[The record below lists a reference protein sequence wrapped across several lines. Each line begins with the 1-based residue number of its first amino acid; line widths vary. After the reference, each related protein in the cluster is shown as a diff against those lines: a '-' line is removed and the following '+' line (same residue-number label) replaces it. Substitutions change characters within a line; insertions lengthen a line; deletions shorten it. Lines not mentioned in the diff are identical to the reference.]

1 MRVVDAQARIRSLA
15 ATAHALSRPATVPR
29 LAEMAAEEALVAL
42 VAASVSVSRLEPGTW
57 NIRTL
62 VNVGDLGPDEV
73 RWPENEWYSI
83 DEFAYLNDVMVR
95 FATWIADAADPHT
108 EPAERRLLEKLG
120 KGSSMAAPLMVD
132 GHVWGEFY
140 ATRQRGE
147 PTFDSDD
154 IAYLEALTAI
164 VGAAI
169 SRTQREASLEQLAF
183 HDPLTGLLNRRSL
196 DEQATLAF
204 EVPPGVT
211 RNITMVVVDING
223 LKQVNDAHGH
233 AIGDQLILAVAG
245 SLRQLF
251 SELPGSLVA
260 RVGGDEF
267 TVMVPGHRPE
277 LVVSLCDKL
286 CAQSFELDP
295 AAGVSCGVATA
306 ELTHGSMVGA
316 SDLFAAADRAQ
327 YTAKRT
333 AMRRTVLAED
343 FAVEDVR
350 AG

>member
-1 MRVVDAQARIRSLA
+1 MRAVDAQGRIRSLA

-42 VAASVSVSRLEPGTW
+42 LAASVSVSRLEPGTW

-62 VNVGDLGPDEV
+62 VNVGDLGPDET

-83 DEFAYLNDVMVR
+83 DDFAYLNDVMVR
-95 FATWIADAADPHT
+95 FATWIADADDPHT
-108 EPAERRLLEKLG
+108 EPAELRLLEKLG
-120 KGSSMAAPLMVD
+120 KGCSMAAPLMVD

-140 ATRQRGE
+140 ATRRRGE

-169 SRTQREASLEQLAF
+169 SRAQREASLEQLAF

-196 DEQATLAF
+196 DEQAAMAF
-204 EVPPGVT
+204 DVPPGAT
-211 RNITMVVVDING
+211 RNITMVVVDINC
-223 LKQVNDAHGH
+223 LKQVNDARGH
-233 AIGDQLILAVAG
+233 AVGDQLILSVAR
-245 SLRQLF
+245 SLKQLF

-306 ELTHGSMVGA
+306 ELTHGSTVGA
-316 SDLFAAADRAQ
+316 GDLFAAADRAQ

-333 AMRRTVLAED
+333 AMRRTVLAD
-343 FAVEDVR
+343 GFAVEDVC